1 MVKTEFRNRIARG
14 DTLVSTMLLEIN
26 HVGWYETL
34 ASLPF
39 DFLTVDMEHSPQSD
53 SEVAAL
59 LAIMKAAKMPSVVRI
74 QRPAWHYVTRV
85 FDSGACG
92 VLAPYCETVEE
103 VREVV
108 RAARWRPMKGRY
120 AERAI
125 ESGEFPSEATR
136 EHLEDN
142 NLDHV
147 VMIGIES
154 VPAVD
159 NLEAILDVG
168 GIDVVFIGPADLSTS
183 MGVPRE
189 WDHPDF
195 VAVCDDIIRRCNA
208 RGVQVAANFASL
220 EQSAKWAARGINVV
234 IHACDFR
241 VLHAAYKDAIETIV
255 RATGQSIDIADSRV
269 DI

>member
-1 MVKTEFRNRIARG
+1 MIKAQFRKRVLRG
-14 DTLVSTMLLEIN
+14 DKLISTMLLKIN

-34 ASLPF
+34 AELPF

-53 SEVAAL
+53 SEAAEL
-59 LAIMKAAKMPSVVRI
+59 LAIMRAGQMPSVVRI
-74 QRPAWHYVTRV
+74 PRPQWHFVTRV

-92 VLAPYCETVEE
+92 VLAPYCETVDE

-108 RAARWRPMKGRY
+108 RAARYRPMKGTF

-125 ESGEFPSEATR
+125 EDGEFPSDTTR
-136 EHLEDN
+136 VHLEQHN
-142 NLDHV
+142 AGHV

-159 NLEAILDVG
+159 NLDEILSVP

-183 MGVPRE
+183 MGIPRE
-189 WDHPDF
+189 WDHPEF
-195 VAVCDDIIRRCNA
+195 VAMCDDIIRRCNDK
-208 RGVQVAANFASL
+208 GVRVAANFASL
-220 EQSAKWAARGINVV
+220 EQSAKWAARGIDLV

-241 VLHAAYKDAIETIV
+241 VLHAAYKSNIETIV
-255 RATGQSIDIADSRV
+255 RATGKSIEIDESTV

>member
-1 MVKTEFRNRIARG
+1 
-14 DTLVSTMLLEIN
+14 
-26 HVGWYETL
+26 
-34 ASLPF
+34 
-39 DFLTVDMEHSPQSD
+39 
-53 SEVAAL
+53 VADL
-59 LAIMKAAKMPSVVRI
+59 LAVIRASQTPSVVRI
-74 QRPAWHYVTRV
+74 PRPQWHYVTRV

-108 RAARWRPMKGRY
+108 RAARWRPLKGKF
-120 AERAI
+120 ADQAI
-125 ESGEFPSEATR
+125 ESGTFPSEATR
-136 EHLEDN
+136 EHLEEFN
-142 NLDHV
+142 KDHT

-154 VPAVD
+154 MPAVE
-159 NLEAILDVG
+159 NLDAILDVG

-183 MGVPRE
+183 MGIPRQ

-195 VAVCDDIIRRCNA
+195 VAMCDEIIRRCSA

-220 EQSAKWAARGINVV
+220 EQSAKWASRGLTVV

-241 VLHAAYKDAIETIV
+241 VLHAGYKDAIETIASAAGKSLFV
-255 RATGQSIDIADSRV
+255 EESSV

>member
-1 MVKTEFRNRIARG
+1 MVKTDFRERIRRG
-14 DTLVSTMLLEIN
+14 DTLVSTMLLKIN

-34 ASLPF
+34 AELPF

-53 SEVAAL
+53 SEVANL
-59 LAIMKAAKMPSVVRI
+59 LAVMKAAKMPSVVRI
-74 QRPAWHYVTRV
+74 PRPAWHYVTRV

-92 VLAPYCETVEE
+92 VLAPYCETVDE

-108 RAARWRPMKGRY
+108 RAARWRPIKGVY
-120 AERAI
+120 AEHAI
-125 ESGEFPSEATR
+125 ESGEFPSDATR
-136 EHLEDN
+136 DHLAEN
-142 NLDHV
+142 NRDHV

-154 VPAVD
+154 VPAVE
-159 NLEAILDVG
+159 NLDAILDVG

-183 MGVPRE
+183 MGIPRD

-195 VAVCDDIIRRCNA
+195 EAMCDDVIRRCTE

-220 EQSAKWAARGINVV
+220 EQSAKWAGRGLNVV

-241 VLHAAYKDAIETIV
+241 VLHAGYKDALETIA
-255 RATGQSIDIADSRV
+255 RAAGHAIDIEESKV